1 MYYKSIN
8 AENSKANERLFDVNK
23 QISSGIKIQYASD
36 NISIFTETMRLDN
49 ELVSLGQIKKSTAN
63 GYKMSNQSDVTMNE
77 FSTSINRTRTLL
89 LNAANGTNDATS
101 LNSIAAELRG
111 IESNLKS
118 LANTSINGQY
128 IFSGSA
134 VDVKPINAD
143 GTYNGNALSISA
155 FVGAGVQQAY
165 NLSGASLFLGE
176 ESLVRREITTNVVQF
191 PNVNTTLN
199 GNTTMGDFMGVVPAG
214 NLHNFYI
221 RGAQSDGTAINKQ
234 IQLTNVD
241 TVDSLLNAIGQAY
254 GNTGTTQVVN
264 VSMNQNGQIVV
275 QDKLQGSSKLD
286 FHMIG
291 ASDFDATDN
300 ADISAATNNISDL
313 DIGSTDY
320 ATAQAAVNKLYIREF
335 NVSSYTA
342 AAGAPVIGGSLY
354 DMTQFSVSGNKLSS
368 SIPQIV
374 KGSNAFATPSTK
386 LSEVADLSQGTAG
399 TLAGTQ
405 LTLSGTD
412 INGNAF
418 NAQIDFN
425 SNVLPAT
432 GSTFTVG
439 GNTYNIFDMGNPRA
453 AVNAD
458 DMTYQQLMDVMNM
471 VTTLSLPPVAATA
484 TQYDNAILTSN
495 VMGQTSLSYD
505 GKLQFNDLQNATT
518 KATIALHDS
527 NSGDFTAGN
536 ASVLTFNNNN
546 ALTVRDPKTDFFKT
560 FNEMITAVEEY
571 KIYPNSANGNAR
583 TVGIEN
589 AIAMMDDLQNHV
601 LKSHSLVGAQSNTL
615 DTSLQRT
622 TLLEVSTMTLRS
634 SVIDTDMA
642 EASLQLSQLTLNFQ
656 AMLSTVGKISQ
667 LSLVNYL

>member
-1 MYYKSIN
+1 
-8 AENSKANERLFDVNK
+8 
-23 QISSGIKIQYASD
+23 
-36 NISIFTETMRLDN
+36 
-49 ELVSLGQIKKSTAN
+49 
-63 GYKMSNQSDVTMNE
+63 
-77 FSTSINRTRTLL
+77 
-89 LNAANGTNDATS
+89 
-101 LNSIAAELRG
+101 
-111 IESNLKS
+111 
-118 LANTSINGQY
+118 
-128 IFSGSA
+128 
-134 VDVKPINAD
+134 
-143 GTYNGNALSISA
+143 
-155 FVGAGVQQAY
+155 
-165 NLSGASLFLGE
+165 
-176 ESLVRREITTNVVQF
+176 
-191 PNVNTTLN
+191 
-199 GNTTMGDFMGVVPAG
+199 
-214 NLHNFYI
+214 
-221 RGAQSDGTAINKQ
+221 
-234 IQLTNVD
+234 
-241 TVDSLLNAIGQAY
+241 
-254 GNTGTTQVVN
+254 
-264 VSMNQNGQIVV
+264 
-275 QDKLQGSSKLD
+275 
-286 FHMIG
+286 
-291 ASDFDATDN
+291 
-300 ADISAATNNISDL
+300 
-313 DIGSTDY
+313 
-320 ATAQAAVNKLYIREF
+320 
-335 NVSSYTA
+335 
-342 AAGAPVIGGSLY
+342 
-354 DMTQFSVSGNKLSS
+354 MTQFSVSGNKLSS

-439 GNTYNIFDMGNPRA
+439 GNTYDIFDMGNPRA

-471 VTTLSLPPVAATA
+471 VTTLNLPPVAATA
-484 TQYDNAILTSN
+484 TQYDNAIIASDI
-495 VMGQTSLSYD
+495 MGNTSLSYD

-536 ASVLTFNNNN
+536 ASVLTFNSNNS
-546 ALTVRDPKTDFFKT
+546 LTVRDPKTDFFKT
-560 FNEMITAVEEY
+560 INEMITAVEEY
-571 KIYPNSANGNAR
+571 KTLPDSTTGNTR

-589 AIAMMDDLQNHV
+589 AISMIDDLQNHV
-601 LKSHSLVGAQSNTL
+601 LKSHSLVGAQSNSL

-642 EASLQLSQLTLNFQ
+642 EASLRLSQLTLNFQ